1 MIDNAK
7 DVIEEASTMMQ
18 YAKELLEDPDD
29 PIAQKNLNDVRTIWF
44 TLGKAACSLNFSRLM
59 AIFLF

>member
-1 MIDNAK
+1 MVIDNAK

-29 PIAQKNLNDVRTIWF
+29 PIAQKNLNEVRT
-44 TLGKAACSLNFSRLM
+44 TK
-59 AIFLF
+59 